1 MFLNNHIRKHHMH
14 YGILLIFVAGLFLT
28 AGDLILRSWVA
39 EPDTWRLYVL
49 GVVLYFIAL
58 NFLARSYRF
67 ENIAIASVIMEVF
80 NLVTYLAIS
89 YWKFGDTLSRL
100 EITGIIL
107 GIAAIACFE
116 LG

>member
-1 MFLNNHIRKHHMH
+1 MH
-14 YGILLIFVAGLFLT
+14 YGILLIFVAGIFLT
-28 AGDLILRSWVA
+28 AGDLVLRSWVA

-49 GVVLYFIAL
+49 GVVLYFVAL

-67 ENIAIASVIMEVF
+67 ENIAIASVMMEVF
-80 NLVTYLAIS
+80 NIVTYLAIS
-89 YWKFGDTLSRL
+89 HWKFGDTLSRF
-100 EITGIIL
+100 EIMGIIF